1 MIVRKRNI
9 FTGKVSAVE
18 LNVTPEQIARWQGGE
33 LIQNAMPQLS
43 TDEREFL
50 ISGLLPEEWDE
61 LMSEEERNSA
71 H

>member
-61 LMSEEERNSA
+61 LMSEEEQGSA
-71 H
+71 

>member
-9 FTGKVSAVE
+9 FTGKVRELE

-50 ISGLLPEEWDE
+50 ISGLLPEEWHKAFE
-61 LMSEEERNSA
+61 GA
-71 H
+71 K